1 MPDIRPIRTFLDASH
16 EALAAGASTFAAE
29 AIAPRPE
36 PADDAAAR
44 LEARQ
49 LLRLLG
55 AVGWL
60 QPILDLDLRGCC
72 VMREALGGSPAQQ
85 ERWLGPI
92 ARGEVMT
99 AFAMT
104 EPGAGSDVAGIATT
118 AAREGSEYV
127 LNGRK
132 TLISNAG
139 IADVYAVFASTD
151 RGKGSKGISCFLI
164 EATTLGL
171 RFAGA
176 QVLSAAHP

>member
-55 AVGWL
+55 AADWL

-72 VMREALGGSPAQQ
+72 VMREALGEASPLAD
-85 ERWLGPI
+85 
-92 ARGEVMT
+92 AV
-99 AFAMT
+99 FALQGLATT

-164 EATTLGL
+164 EATTPGL

-176 QVLSAAHP
+176 QVLSAAHPLGELA